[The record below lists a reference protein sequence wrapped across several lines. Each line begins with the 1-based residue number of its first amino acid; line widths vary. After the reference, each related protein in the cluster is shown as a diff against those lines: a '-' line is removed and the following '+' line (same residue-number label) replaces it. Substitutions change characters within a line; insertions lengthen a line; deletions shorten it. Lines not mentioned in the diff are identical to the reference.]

1 MTRGRITATV
11 GCCRRSTPL
20 PLHSNVHWLAEAG
33 AVAGAGAGAAGAV
46 AGALGAASD
55 MSNLMT
61 FTFTF
66 TVDTCCGAMAAGDEF
81 CLLIACKLATV
92 GTVAACGKL
101 LHAPQRGQ

>member
-1 MTRGRITATV
+1 M
-11 GCCRRSTPL
+11 
-20 PLHSNVHWLAEAG
+20 
-33 AVAGAGAGAAGAV
+33 
-46 AGALGAASD
+46 GAASD

-66 TVDTCCGAMAAGDEF
+66 TVDTCCWGAMAAGDEF

-92 GTVAACGKL
+92 AACGKLVLPLLLL